1 MSMPDIIEL
10 ANGQKVKGTFS
21 SHEMQRRLSGLRPPW
36 KQTALMQL
44 F

>member
-10 ANGQKVKGTFS
+10 ANGQKLKERSVPMRCSADCRDYG
-21 SHEMQRRLSGLRPPW
+21 PPW